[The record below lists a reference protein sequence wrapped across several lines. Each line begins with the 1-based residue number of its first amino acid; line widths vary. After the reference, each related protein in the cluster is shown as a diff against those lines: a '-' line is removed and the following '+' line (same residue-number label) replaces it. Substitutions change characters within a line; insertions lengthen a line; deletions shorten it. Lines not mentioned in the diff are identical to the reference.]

1 MFEYLIVGAGLAGSV
16 CAERLAQAGYKILL
30 VERRNHLGGNAFD
43 YYDEAGIL
51 IHKYGLHIL
60 HTNS

>member
-30 VERRNHLGGNAFD
+30 VERRNHVGGNAFD

-51 IHKYGLHIL
+51 IHKYGPHIL